1 MDYFYE
7 FGTLEGK
14 SRFTAQS
21 SGSASDRGIET
32 KDLESPEE
40 EDESGHSHSVEILE
54 NDESQR
60 RRAVPK
66 PIKLNEDL
74 DSSLDSPDQ
83 ETNLLQKRKQ
93 PEKNRRSPESKK
105 AAPLTR
111 KKFTEVSEMSQGYL
125 TPSSLKS
132 RQ

>member
-1 MDYFYE
+1 M
-7 FGTLEGK
+7 
-14 SRFTAQS
+14 SRRAV
-21 SGSASDRGIET
+21 SGSACRDIRDWWIR
-32 KDLESPEE
+32 
-40 EDESGHSHSVEILE
+40 VCV